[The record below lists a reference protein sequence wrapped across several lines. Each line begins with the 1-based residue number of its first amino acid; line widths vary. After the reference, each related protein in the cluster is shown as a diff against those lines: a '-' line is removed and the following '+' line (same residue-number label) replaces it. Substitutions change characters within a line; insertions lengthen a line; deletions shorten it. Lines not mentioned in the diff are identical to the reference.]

1 MNSGI
6 SAFYV
11 PRSTKDVINNL
22 EDVLLMSSTGNVLHI
37 DREVGVVTNGSPCS
51 LLTHLVT
58 LVKRSQSDIG
68 YISSCVQKQRQ
79 HCAVLSAIVGLSCTV
94 LRYHVVISVIDL
106 FERQSRSQ

>member
-1 MNSGI
+1 VNSGI

-37 DREVGVVTNGSPCS
+37 DREVGVVTNGSPCP

-58 LVKRSQSDIG
+58 LVKRSQSDIHFILRTETASALRRVVSNSWTFL
-68 YISSCVQKQRQ
+68 YCVTLPRC
-79 HCAVLSAIVGLSCTV
+79 HFCHRFI
-94 LRYHVVISVIDL
+94 
-106 FERQSRSQ
+106 